1 LNPPLAAKLKKPE
14 LLAPVGDFA
23 MLRAA
28 IQGGCNAIYFG
39 IRGLNMRIR
48 ASNFSI
54 RDLPEVV
61 RICHENQIHA
71 YLALN
76 TIIYENELPQVKH
89 ILKKARENQID
100 AIIAWDLAVLR
111 YAREFQLP
119 VHLSTQA
126 SASNSAAIE
135 MYAALGVS
143 RLVLAREC
151 SLAQIRKIKSKVTA
165 EIEVFIHGA
174 MCVSESGRCFISQ
187 FLYGKSANRG
197 ECIQPCRREY
207 EVVDKKSNEKL
218 ILGRD
223 YVLSPKDLCTLPF
236 IDKLIAA
243 GIDAFKIEGRAR
255 SPEYVKT
262 VVECYRQAID
272 AWFEDKLSDEFKAGL
287 LHRLKTVYH
296 RGFSSGFY
304 LGKPINEWADSAGS
318 VATTRKEFVGVVQ
331 NYYKKVGVADI
342 LIQAG
347 HLNIADKLLIIGPT
361 TGVIEFVVNSIEN
374 LRHESVNWANQG
386 ELVGIKTPALVRRND
401 KVYKI
406 IQL

>member
-1 LNPPLAAKLKKPE
+1 VSEFKKPE

-39 IRGLNMRIR
+39 IRGLNMRVR
-48 ASNFSI
+48 ATNFSI
-54 RDLPEVV
+54 RDLPEIV

-76 TIIYENELPQVKH
+76 TIIYENELSQVKH
-89 ILKKARENQID
+89 VLKKASESHVH

-111 YAREFQLP
+111 YACEFQLP

-135 MYAALGVS
+135 MYETLGVS

-151 SLAQIRKIKSKVTA
+151 SLEHIRKIKSKVSA

-187 FLYGKSANRG
+187 FLHGKSANRG

-207 EVVDKKSNEKL
+207 KVIDKKSNEKL
-218 ILGRD
+218 ILGQD

-236 IDKLIAA
+236 IDKLIEAQ
-243 GIDAFKIEGRAR
+243 IDAFKIEGRAR

-272 AWFEDKLSDEFKAGL
+272 AWFENKLSDEYKAEL
-287 LHRLKTVYH
+287 LQRLKTVYH
-296 RGFSSGFY
+296 RNFSDGFF
-304 LGKPINEWADSAGS
+304 LAKPINEWAGSAGS
-318 VATTRKEFVGVVQ
+318 LATTRKEFLGVVQ
-331 NYYKKVGVADI
+331 NYYKKAAVADI
-342 LIQAG
+342 LLQAG
-347 HLNIADKLLIIGPT
+347 KLEISETLLIIGPT
-361 TGVIEFVVNSIEN
+361 TGVQEFIVNSIQN
-374 LRHESVNWANQG
+374 HQHEPVKQANQG
-386 ELVGIKTPALVRRND
+386 DLVGIKMSKLVRRND
-401 KVYKI
+401 KVYKL
-406 IQL
+406 IQLK